1 MPLCNNSAS
10 LEIWEARSNAQG
22 ALEACPGQDPELA
35 AAAALPWVLDGS
47 GDCGVPSAVGGAL
60 PPGAS
65 AAACVLEPS
74 ECVPSPWIQKRAHV
88 VTSFSSFVVKIA

>member
-35 AAAALPWVLDGS
+35 AAAALPWVLDES
-47 GDCGVPSAVGGAL
+47 GECGVPSAVGGAL
-60 PPGAS
+60 PPSLRCSLRAGALGVCS
-65 AAACVLEPS
+65 KPLDQEKGTCCHFL
-74 ECVPSPWIQKRAHV
+74 
-88 VTSFSSFVVKIA
+88 